1 MNPIESNTEDLEESS
16 EPLTKPKKPRSQ
28 KQMDAFQEALRKRAV
43 NVELR
48 KQEKLIKASEILV
61 QKAKMEKPIPL
72 PPATPRARAKS
83 IVQESESGS
92 DEEEIII
99 VKSKPKKKK
108 KVKKIIIESSESD
121 SDSGSSDGGSQ
132 TPQQKSYVKRH
143 NFSVSEPQ
151 QERIFNSCNYFI

>member
-61 QKAKMEKPIPL
+61 QKAKMENP
-72 PPATPRARAKS
+72 TPYLQLLLELEQNQLYRNLS
-83 IVQESESGS
+83 QM
-92 DEEEIII
+92 
-99 VKSKPKKKK
+99 KK
-108 KVKKIIIESSESD
+108 
-121 SDSGSSDGGSQ
+121 
-132 TPQQKSYVKRH
+132 RLL
-143 NFSVSEPQ
+143 
-151 QERIFNSCNYFI
+151 